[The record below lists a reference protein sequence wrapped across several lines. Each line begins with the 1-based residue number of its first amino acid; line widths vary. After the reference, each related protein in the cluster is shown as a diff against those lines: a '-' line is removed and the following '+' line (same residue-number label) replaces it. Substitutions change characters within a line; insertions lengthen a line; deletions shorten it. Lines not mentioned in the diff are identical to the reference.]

1 MALFAAGGVIL
12 TPELRTTADW
22 PAWLQ
27 LGIAIS
33 LLSGR
38 TCVLGAIGILVLY
51 GYAVSLYGV
60 FHLTD
65 YPIFLGI
72 AAYLALTSCT
82 SERLRASRMPIL
94 FVTLCISLM
103 WGAVEKWA
111 YPQWTLPLLS
121 ERPYLTFGI
130 PAADFMIIAGFVE
143 FALAFYILTGIA
155 LVRLAILVLL
165 TIFVAAIADFG
176 KVDAIGHLPIIVP
189 LIVISARGDEADR
202 VAALELGA
210 DDYLAKPFSPR
221 ELIARCHSVLRRGQ
235 RVVARKI
242 TCSDLVVDA
251 DACRVSRHG
260 ELVPLTTKETEL
272 LVCLAEHV
280 GKPVRR
286 RDLAERVWGT
296 SLVHVT
302 RSLDVHMSSLRQKLG
317 ERPDGEGY
325 IDTVHGVGYRLQ
337 L

>member
-1 MALFAAGGVIL
+1 MTTVAIVEDEA
-12 TPELRTTADW
+12 ELRRAVCDSLVRYGFDVLEGSTIAEARTLAPRVD
-22 PAWLQ
+22 LLLLD
-27 LGIAIS
+27 LG
-33 LLSGR
+33 LPDGDGL
-38 TCVLGAIGILVLY
+38 
-51 GYAVSLYGV
+51 
-60 FHLTD
+60 
-65 YPIFLGI
+65 
-72 AAYLALTSCT
+72 
-82 SERLRASRMPIL
+82 
-94 FVTLCISLM
+94 TLCN
-103 WGAVEKWA
+103 E
-111 YPQWTLPLLS
+111 
-121 ERPYLTFGI
+121 
-130 PAADFMIIAGFVE
+130 
-143 FALAFYILTGIA
+143 LTG
-155 LVRLAILVLL
+155 
-165 TIFVAAIADFG
+165 
-176 KVDAIGHLPIIVP
+176 IVP

-251 DACRVSRHG
+251 DACRVSRRG
-260 ELVPLTTKETEL
+260 ELVSLTTKETEL

-325 IDTVHGVGYRLQ
+325 IDTIHGVGYRLQ